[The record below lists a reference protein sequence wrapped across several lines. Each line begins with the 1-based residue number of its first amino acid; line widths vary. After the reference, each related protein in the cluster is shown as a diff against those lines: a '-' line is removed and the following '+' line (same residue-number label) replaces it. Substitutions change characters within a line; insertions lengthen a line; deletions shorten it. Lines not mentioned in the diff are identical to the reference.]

1 MTTVA
6 CDVCVVPVF
15 PDGDASSGA
24 LADALTAAFAA
35 ARDAT
40 TRPGDCIVFVT
51 DPAPEVAA
59 AVASLTRS
67 LALEWAPE
75 AVRVNAICADA
86 PEQAAT
92 TIAWLG
98 TPPALMLTGAVLDAR

>member
-6 CDVCVVPVF
+6 CDVRVVPVF
-15 PDGDASSGA
+15 PAGDAGSGA
-24 LADALTAAFAA
+24 LADALTTAFAA

-51 DPAPEVAA
+51 DRAPEVVA
-59 AVASLTRS
+59 AVAALTRS
-67 LALEWAPE
+67 LALEWASDG
-75 AVRVNAICADA
+75 VRVNAIRADD
-86 PEQAAT
+86 PDQAAT
-92 TIAWLG
+92 TIAWLA